1 MLLKDVMTPA
11 PVVCRPADKIDAVAN
26 MMLEHNCGEIPVC
39 DGPAIVGVITDRDI
53 ATRVVALG
61 KTPAAIS
68 VKDVMTTNVFTISE
82 NETLSNA
89 LDLME
94 ERLVRRLPVVNSSGQ
109 IVGIVS
115 QADLMARVPT
125 LQVAKTI
132 RNLARKTRRP
142 HAAL

>member
-11 PVVCRPADKIDAVAN
+11 PVVCRPTDKTDFVAN
-26 MMLEHNCGEIPVC
+26 LMLEHNCGEIPVC
-39 DGPAIVGVITDRDI
+39 EGSKILGVITDRDI
-53 ATRVVALG
+53 ATRVVAFG

-68 VKDVMTTNVFTISE
+68 VNDVMTTNVFTISE
-82 NETLSNA
+82 NETLAAA

-94 ERLVRRLPVVNSSGQ
+94 ERLVRRLPVVDASGQ
-109 IVGIVS
+109 LVGIVS

-125 LQVAKTI
+125 LQVAKTL
-132 RNLARKTRRP
+132 RNVARKTRRP

>member
-11 PVVCRPADKIDAVAN
+11 PVVCRPTDKIDFVAN
-26 MMLEHNCGEIPVC
+26 LMLEHNCGEIPVC
-39 DGPAIVGVITDRDI
+39 DGGKVLGVITDRDI
-53 ATRVVALG
+53 ATRVVAFG

-68 VKDVMTTNVFTISE
+68 VNDVMTTNVFTMSE
-82 NETLSNA
+82 NETLAAA

-94 ERLVRRLPVVNSSGQ
+94 ERLVRRLPVVDASGQ